1 VELVEEPGSPSSS
14 KRERRDERR
23 RVAHRRV
30 VRKRLRRA
38 GIVAAVLAIP
48 VLWSFENAGS
58 QERVDAQVIE
68 TRLRKHYTDVGSHS
82 HTSATL
88 QIEGLSEAVIDRA
101 DGYER
106 GQRVAVWIRRG
117 RISGWPYFLDL
128 VKPGEAK
135 PGEVKPGELDVATP
149 AEVAAEGGG
158 QQEPE
163 AP

>member
-1 VELVEEPGSPSSS
+1 MPVAEPEAPSPS
-14 KRERRDERR
+14 KRERREERR
-23 RVAHRRV
+23 RVAHRRL
-30 VRKRLRRA
+30 VRTRLRRA

-48 VLWSFENAGS
+48 VLWSFENAGP

-68 TRLRKHYTDVGSHS
+68 TRLRKHYTDAGSHS

-106 GQRVAVWIRRG
+106 GQRVPVWIRRG

-128 VKPGEAK
+128 AK
-135 PGEVKPGELDVATP
+135 RGELDVAEP
-149 AEVAAEGGG
+149 GEVAAESGDPR
-158 QQEPE
+158 EP
-163 AP
+163 AGP